1 MGCLQP
7 INMNFMDRML
17 KQTKMNKAS
26 NLPEGADS
34 LDAAT
39 ESASARPGVNLSSG
53 QQSSPDLT
61 TMEVCEAVER
71 ELDKVTS
78 KFGGVSE
85 ESAARIDEQI
95 AYINEL
101 KATLLLRGDEE
112 LNYTDVKY
120 EQSYVLAE
128 LLRIREPQLWE
139 KQFGNFLQNFTPDFG
154 SITRDGIFS
163 GERDKI
169 LTQVI
174 CQHLYRQGLLDIG
187 DNLCVESGLCL
198 DPKYKEPF
206 VELHRILEALKL
218 HNLEPALKWAGEN
231 RQALLQQGSSL
242 EFKLHRLAFLNL
254 LKEGPTQ
261 QSQAITYA
269 RTNFTQFVK
278 RHEKEIQVLMGALV
292 FISGGIESSPYSHL
306 FDNNLW
312 EDIQDTFTRDAC
324 ARLGLSV
331 DSPFSAGCVALPA
344 LLNICQVM
352 QARQVANI
360 WSGKDELPIEID
372 LGKDFHYHSVFACPI
387 LRQQAS
393 ESNPPMRLTCGHVIS
408 RDALHKLASGNK
420 LKCPYCPGEQ
430 NPNEA
435 RQITF

>member
-1 MGCLQP
+1 
-7 INMNFMDRML
+7 
-17 KQTKMNKAS
+17 
-26 NLPEGADS
+26 
-34 LDAAT
+34 
-39 ESASARPGVNLSSG
+39 
-53 QQSSPDLT
+53 
-61 TMEVCEAVER
+61 MEVCEAVER
-71 ELDKVTS
+71 ELDKVTN
-78 KFGGVSE
+78 KFGAVSE
-85 ESAARIDEQI
+85 ESSTRIDEQI
-95 AYINEL
+95 AFLNEL
-101 KATLLLRGDEE
+101 KTNLLEREDEE
-112 LNYTDVKY
+112 LNYSDEKLITAAVTRARDCVSRIATDHR
-120 EQSYVLAE
+120 EQHSTVSKVGKAID
-128 LLRIREPQLWE
+128 R
-139 KQFGNFLQNFTPDFG
+139 NFTPDFG

-254 LKEGPTQ
+254 LKEGPSQ

-278 RHEKEIQVLMGALV
+278 RHEKEIQVLMGALL

-331 DSPFSAGCVALPA
+331 DSPLAVCFSAGCVALPA
-344 LLNICQVM
+344 LLNISQVM